1 LDPIKPVGPP
11 AGFLPGYDPDNPTG
25 GGNFNPD
32 MKIDLSHISP
42 PKPELPPPAGQLRRG
57 YRRSGRPDHGPYY
70 PGRPDPDHGPYYPIE
85 QSPAA
90 ELYAQQQVQRAAQQQ
105 RLDDQGAAWADNL
118 NDDLTRALEQVLPP
132 GAWVQWETG
141 RE

>member
-1 LDPIKPVGPP
+1 M
-11 AGFLPGYDPDNPTG
+11 Y
-25 GGNFNPD
+25 
-32 MKIDLSHISP
+32 
-42 PKPELPPPAGQLRRG
+42 
-57 YRRSGRPDHGPYY
+57 
-70 PGRPDPDHGPYYPIE
+70 
-85 QSPAA
+85 
-90 ELYAQQQVQRAAQQQ
+90 QQQYVQRAAQQQ